1 MDEHK
6 RKIMYKIEDLNE
18 TRAMIRKDLR
28 DLEERKHKMTEKKY
42 EHLKEKYDEKLEKIK
57 EKIHELEGSLK

>member
-18 TRAMIRKDLR
+18 TRALVKNDLR
-28 DLEERKHKMTEKKY
+28 DLEERKHKLTEKKY

-57 EKIHELEGSLK
+57 EKLHKLEENLK

>member
-1 MDEHK
+1 
-6 RKIMYKIEDLNE
+6 MYKIEDLNE

-42 EHLKEKYDEKLEKIK
+42 EHLKGRYDEKLEKIK

>member
-1 MDEHK
+1 
-6 RKIMYKIEDLNE
+6 MYKIEDLNE

-28 DLEERKHKMTEKKY
+28 DLEERKHKMTEKRY
-42 EHLKEKYDEKLEKIK
+42 EHLKGRYDEKLEKIK